1 MLKVFKE
8 RQGYIESV
16 LHNIK
21 CISEEI
27 SQKSV
32 SKRQFH
38 KVIQQRIV
46 NLAKSFNLEGLT
58 EYRVDNIRADSRDG
72 RIDVVWLAD
81 SRPVTVFEI
90 DSRIRIKSIKKLL
103 AVEVPFRFWVYYGA
117 KSITSLIHEYN
128 PDNLIQVIQFPTRPT
143 FLKPEKQRL
152 KPF

>member
-1 MLKVFKE
+1 MPKVLKE

-21 CISEEI
+21 RISEEI
-27 SQKSV
+27 AQKSV

-38 KVIQQRIV
+38 NLMQQRIIS
-46 NLAKSFNLEGLT
+46 LANNFNLESLS
-58 EYRVDNIRADSRDG
+58 EYRVDNIRADGRNG

-103 AVEVPFRFWVYYGA
+103 AVEVPFRFWVYYGP
-117 KSITSLIHEYN
+117 KGLPSLIQKYN
-128 PDNLIQVIQFPTRPT
+128 FGNLIRVIQLQDIYFKRGR
-143 FLKPEKQRL
+143 KV
-152 KPF
+152 